1 MRARRCSWKSRIA
14 YDVVRVTLLMLAVV
28 RPAWGQ
34 EPGVLAGTVRDAE
47 TLTPLASAQVSVV
60 GTGIGALTD
69 PRGGFRLEGVP
80 AGTVEV
86 RIESLGYETAT
97 RSLTL
102 APGQVV
108 DLTFAMTVSAVALD
122 EMIVTVTGL
131 QRRREVG
138 NATATIDVEGE
149 LEQVLPPS
157 LLNLLEGRAP
167 GVQVAQSSGSVGS
180 TPSVTIRGSGS
191 FLLDDT
197 PIIYVDGTRVSNDLI
212 SGPDVGGQTTSRL
225 SDLNLDDIEQIEV
238 VNGPSA
244 ATLYGTEAAAGV
256 IRITTKRGRS
266 GASEWLIHSEVGVNW
281 DVSNWPESVWNPRS
295 FFGEQLDVSQLLDE
309 VPPGQFFVPVPDTLY
324 RLNLLD
330 GGAGGEFGTPW
341 RTGLEQSY
349 GISVRGGAGNVTYF
363 LSGELSDRLGNLSN
377 NELDQRSLRA
387 NLTLSPGAELSVQ
400 VSTGFSSSRAS
411 LPENDNSRFGF
422 IGVGLLGF
430 PWAIPL
436 ERQDPVSGVQ
446 STSCPEAIE
455 FQQLLLSVNV
465 LSTLDELVGLC
476 PENPF
481 FEARTFEDV
490 ATVENEQEVERFTG
504 GVTVNYEPFPF
515 LRARATLGY
524 DQFSDQVGEFIP
536 VDPTLPF
543 QDLSFGFRSI
553 GNSVARGLTLD
564 LGVNADLGLAAG
576 VRSITSVGAQFY
588 GLKLE
593 SASSVGRALP
603 PGINTVSS
611 AVEREGFEFIRES
624 RTVGVYVQQQFG
636 YRDRLFLTP
645 AIRVDES
652 STFGDDRTRATY
664 PRLMASWVVHEEPW
678 FASVPLLTSLR
689 LRGAWGQSGKEPA
702 PFAALQLLGSRSVTV
717 SGRDRA
723 AVVLVGAGNPD
734 LKPERGE
741 ELEVGLDVTALGNRL
756 ALGLTWFNQVT
767 RDAFVDRPISP
778 STGYRLGQVKN
789 VGEVRNQGLEL
800 TLSAVAVDR
809 PALRWETRLLLQ
821 HLNSEVTRLDEPII
835 YGYEGN
841 SQRHQEGHPF
851 GSFFSHTYSVM
862 GDQVTASDSAVF
874 VGQPSPTFGGS
885 LITTVGFSDWL
896 QLNAVVGFAG
906 GHQQFNAT
914 QQYRCAF
921 LGGGPYGG
929 TCPEIY
935 ETDADGQR
943 TPEARIKATAARDVA
958 FGPWIEDADFA
969 RLRNVSARVELPASV
984 LGFLNADRGSLT
996 LSGENL
1002 GLLTRYSGLDPE
1014 INYSRRIRN
1023 GRADFL
1029 TLPLARRVT
1038 GRLALTF

>member
-1 MRARRCSWKSRIA
+1 M
-14 YDVVRVTLLMLAVV
+14 V
-28 RPAWGQ
+28 
-34 EPGVLAGTVRDAE
+34 AGTVRDAE
-47 TLTPLASAQVSVV
+47 TLTPVASAQVSVV
-60 GTGIGALTD
+60 GTGIGVLTGV
-69 PRGGFRLEGVP
+69 RGEFRLEGVP
-80 AGTVEV
+80 AGAVDV
-86 RIESLGYETAT
+86 RIESLGYETVT
-97 RSLTL
+97 QSVTL
-102 APGQVV
+102 APGQTV
-108 DLTFAMTVSAVALD
+108 DLSFTVTVSAIALD

-149 LEQVLPPS
+149 LERVLPPS

-197 PIIYVDGTRVSNDLI
+197 PIIYVDGTRVSNDLL

-225 SDLNLDDIEQIEV
+225 SDLNLDDIESIEV

-266 GASEWLIHSEVGVNW
+266 GASEWLIHSEMGVNW
-281 DVSNWPESVWNPRS
+281 DASDWPESVWNPRS
-295 FFGEQLDVSQLLDE
+295 FYGEQLDVAQLRND
-309 VPPGQFFVPVPDTLY
+309 VPPGLFFIPIPDTLY
-324 RLNLLD
+324 HLNLLD
-330 GGAGGEFGTPW
+330 GGAGNEFGTPW

-349 GISVRGGAGNVTYF
+349 GVSVRGGAGNVTYF

-377 NELDQRSLRA
+377 NEVEQRSLRA

-411 LPENDNSRFGF
+411 LPENDNSAFGF

-436 ERQDPVSGVQ
+436 EREDPVSGVQ
-446 STSCPEAIE
+446 TTSCPEAIE
-455 FQQLLLSVNV
+455 YQQLLLGVDV
-465 LSTLDELVGLC
+465 LATLDELAGFC
-476 PENPF
+476 PDNPF
-481 FEARTFEDV
+481 FQGRTFEDV

-504 GVTVNYEPFPF
+504 GVTVNYEPLSF

-536 VDPTLPF
+536 VDPSFPF
-543 QDLSFGFRSI
+543 QDLSLGYRSI
-553 GNSVARGLTLD
+553 GSTVARGLTFDFGLNTDLD
-564 LGVNADLGLAAG
+564 LGAG
-576 VRSITSVGAQFY
+576 VRSTTSVGAQFY
-588 GLKLE
+588 GLKVE
-593 SASSVGRALP
+593 GTSSVGRVLP
-603 PGINTVSS
+603 PGVNTVSN
-611 AVEREGFEFIRES
+611 AVEREGFESIRES
-624 RTVGVYVQQQFG
+624 RTVGVYAQQQFG
-636 YRDRLFLTP
+636 YRDRLFITP

-678 FASVPLLTSLR
+678 FQSVPLLTSLR

-702 PFAALQLLGSRSVTV
+702 PFAALQLLGSRSVTLN
-717 SGRDRA
+717 GRDRA

-741 ELEVGLDVTALGNRL
+741 EFEVGLDLAAWGNRL
-756 ALGLTWFNQVT
+756 ALDFTWFSQVT

-778 STGYRLGQVKN
+778 STGYRLGQVEN
-789 VGEVRNQGLEL
+789 VGEVRNRGFEA
-800 TLSAVAVDR
+800 TLRAVPVDAR
-809 PALRWETRLLLQ
+809 ALRWETRLLLQ
-821 HLNSEVTRLDEPII
+821 YLDTEITRLDEPII

-841 SQRHQEGHPF
+841 SQRHQESFAF
-851 GSFFSHTYSVM
+851 GAFFSHTYSVV
-862 GDQVTASDSAVF
+862 GDQVVASDSAVF

-885 LITTVGFSDWL
+885 LISTLGFSDWI
-896 QLNAVVGFAG
+896 QLSAVVGFAG
-906 GHQQFNAT
+906 GHQHFNAT
-914 QQYRCAF
+914 EQYRCAF

-935 ETDADGQR
+935 ETDADGER
-943 TPEARIKATAARDVA
+943 TPEARIKATAARDFA

-969 RLRNVSARVELPASV
+969 RLRNLSARIELPASV
-984 LGFLNADRGSLT
+984 LRFLNADRGSLT
-996 LSGENL
+996 VSGENL
-1002 GLLTRYSGLDPE
+1002 ALVTRYSGLDPE
-1014 INYSRRIRN
+1014 INYSRRIRS